1 MSAIVKASGSSGE
14 ITIKNE
20 KGRLTD
26 KQISD
31 MVRQAEKYKVEDA
44 KIKKKILIKNG
55 LDSSCK
61 YIRNTLKDE
70 RVTMYLTVQ
79 EDKQLRILMDAGFA
93 LVNSL

>member
-1 MSAIVKASGSSGE
+1 
-14 ITIKNE
+14 
-20 KGRLTD
+20 
-26 KQISD
+26 

-70 RVTMYLTVQ
+70 RVTKYLTVQ
-79 EDKQLRILMDAGFA
+79 EDKQLRVLMDGGFA
-93 LVNSL
+93 LVNSI

>member
-1 MSAIVKASGSSGE
+1 
-14 ITIKNE
+14 
-20 KGRLTD
+20 
-26 KQISD
+26 

-55 LDSSCK
+55 LDSLCK
-61 YIRNTLKDE
+61 HIRNTLKDE
-70 RVTMYLTVQ
+70 RVTKYLTVQ